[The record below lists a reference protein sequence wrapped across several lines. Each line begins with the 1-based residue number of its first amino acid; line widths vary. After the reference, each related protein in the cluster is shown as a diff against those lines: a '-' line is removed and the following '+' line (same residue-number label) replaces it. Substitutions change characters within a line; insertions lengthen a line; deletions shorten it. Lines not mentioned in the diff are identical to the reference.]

1 MKTIELLKPLPI
13 RRDEQ
18 RHQYVNIET
27 GQWFSY
33 STTGVCNELTEE
45 AKENIEKYRFMWQPR
60 GEKVHECLAEKML
73 GNKKIDMGDYENIIA
88 PLLDH
93 WLFVNFEPLA
103 VEHMMSIPDKSVGG
117 QLDLLGYEIDPITSK
132 KTLRLIDLKT
142 KSNTKSGFYKRENDK
157 EGRLWVKEIDKYWK
171 EPYSTD
177 KQLGCYIEMLKLNY
191 GIVPDVCNTLW
202 AYPGFSIL
210 GHSQPV
216 ERCTEAWNEA
226 WEKFEARE
234 ELF

>member
-13 RRDEQ
+13 KRDEE

-27 GQWFSY
+27 GQCMSY
-33 STTGVCNELTEE
+33 STTEVCNELTEE

-73 GNKKIDMGDYENIIA
+73 GSGEIDVDEYGSWVE
-88 PLLDH
+88 PLLQH
-93 WLFVNFEPLA
+93 ELFTHFQPMA

-117 QLDLLGYEIDPITSK
+117 QLDLLGYDT
-132 KTLRLIDLKT
+132 KTKQIRLIDLKT
-142 KSNTKSGFYKRENDK
+142 KGKYSYDIKKRFKDGMIHLED
-157 EGRLWVKEIDKYWK
+157 LDMYWK

-177 KQLGCYIEMLKLNY
+177 NQLGCYVEMLKINY
-191 GIVPDVCNTLW
+191 DIVPDVCNTIW
-202 AYPGFSIL
+202 AYEGRCIL
-210 GHSQPV
+210 NNDQPT
-216 ERCTEAWNEA
+216 ERCEAAWQEA
-226 WEKFEARE
+226 WEKFEAKQ

>member
-13 RRDEQ
+13 RRDEN

-27 GQWFSY
+27 GQWLSY

-73 GNKKIDMGDYENIIA
+73 GNGDIDFDEYGAWIE
-88 PLLDH
+88 PLLQH
-93 WLFVNFEPLA
+93 ELFTHFQPMA

-117 QLDLLGYEIDPITSK
+117 QLDLLGYDT
-132 KTLRLIDLKT
+132 KTKQIRLIDLKT
-142 KSNTKSGFYKRENDK
+142 KGKYSYDIKRRFKDGMIHLEDLNM
-157 EGRLWVKEIDKYWK
+157 YWK

-177 KQLGCYIEMLKLNY
+177 KQLGCYVEMLKLNY
-191 GIVPDVCNTLW
+191 DLVPDVCNTIW
-202 AYPGFSIL
+202 AYEGRCIL
-210 GHSQPV
+210 NNDQPT
-216 ERCTEAWNEA
+216 ERCRKAWQEA

>member
-1 MKTIELLKPLPI
+1 MKTFQLLKPLPI
-13 RRDEQ
+13 RRDEK

-73 GNKKIDMGDYENIIA
+73 GNGDIDFDEYGAWVE
-88 PLLDH
+88 PLLQH
-93 WLFVNFEPLA
+93 ELFTHFEPLA

-117 QLDLLGYEIDPITSK
+117 QLDLLGYDT
-132 KTLRLIDLKT
+132 KTKQIRLIDLKT
-142 KSNTKSGFYKRENDK
+142 KGKYSYDIKKRFKDGMIHLED
-157 EGRLWVKEIDKYWK
+157 LDMYWK

-177 KQLGCYIEMLKLNY
+177 KQLGCYVEMLKLNY
-191 GIVPDVCNTLW
+191 DLVPDVCNTIW
-202 AYPGFSIL
+202 AYEGRCIL
-210 GHSQPV
+210 NNDQPT
-216 ERCTEAWNEA
+216 ERCLTAWQGA
-226 WEKFEARE
+226 WEKFESE
-234 ELF
+234 QELF

>member
-13 RRDEQ
+13 RRDEK

-73 GNKKIDMGDYENIIA
+73 GNGDIDFDEYGAWIE
-88 PLLDH
+88 PLLQH
-93 WLFVNFEPLA
+93 ELFTHFEPMA

-117 QLDLLGYEIDPITSK
+117 QLDLLGYDT
-132 KTLRLIDLKT
+132 KTKQIRLIDLKT
-142 KSNTKSGFYKRENDK
+142 KGKYSYDIKKRFKDGMIHLK
-157 EGRLWVKEIDKYWK
+157 DLDMYWK

-177 KQLGCYIEMLKLNY
+177 KQLGCYVEMLKLNY
-191 GIVPDVCNTLW
+191 DLVPDVCNTIW
-202 AYPGFSIL
+202 AYEGRCIL
-210 GHSQPV
+210 NNDQPT
-216 ERCTEAWNEA
+216 ERCLTAWQEAWK
-226 WEKFEARE
+226 KFEAKQ